1 MANND
6 LTSTNVPYN
15 PINPG
20 VAEQPSPASKS
31 TSAIDTVLS
40 AFQGMKETASEGIQQ
55 FKALVKSEPKEL
67 TKTDVK
73 TGNAVSNFF
82 SKTIPDFG
90 KSLLNQVSSLKERV
104 DDFVNKD
111 KKYEAEHNKYLPA
124 WAAGG
129 DEKLSASDKLSQAA
143 KPLTRRM
150 SQLSEASKPA
160 LAAIG
165 EKVDA
170 LRSIIPSITLSSK
183 PEVGDDLGL
192 HVDMESGSPRKDINS
207 EMPGFLS
214 EVNNLASVKFG
225 TLYNKRMQDAH
236 AKLNKELGVTLDN
249 KRTITYDAGLPPH
262 KAWNIKKLSP
272 NKTYDLNGVKVK
284 GSALLDNKAK
294 TRVTYDKNVVD
305 PQTLAKIMKDGAT
318 THEEQVKASGRC
330 VVSTDILTHD
340 NNGIARAV
348 DKNNPATFQTYTVNA
363 PNIAYN
369 PKIKEMMST
378 NGKVDIKLW
387 QNEMTRLF
395 THVLKEAQK
404 DNLEMIVIPALGMG
418 KFMEGQPPE
427 LKEAAKQALL
437 NALSEAKKAANAQD
451 LQIVVTGPQMEGVE
465 SNDSQIHIVGGKDPY
480 GVLGKAIDKNFR
492 VGLVNAGDPS
502 GQTGQYANIE
512 SPQDIALEESL
523 VINAVSVRINQNY
536 NSNNAVGDPSTFIA
550 S

>member
-262 KAWNIKKLSP
+262 KAWNI
-272 NKTYDLNGVKVK
+272 
-284 GSALLDNKAK
+284 
-294 TRVTYDKNVVD
+294 
-305 PQTLAKIMKDGAT
+305 
-318 THEEQVKASGRC
+318 
-330 VVSTDILTHD
+330 
-340 NNGIARAV
+340 
-348 DKNNPATFQTYTVNA
+348 
-363 PNIAYN
+363 
-369 PKIKEMMST
+369 
-378 NGKVDIKLW
+378 
-387 QNEMTRLF
+387 
-395 THVLKEAQK
+395 
-404 DNLEMIVIPALGMG
+404 
-418 KFMEGQPPE
+418 
-427 LKEAAKQALL
+427 
-437 NALSEAKKAANAQD
+437 
-451 LQIVVTGPQMEGVE
+451 
-465 SNDSQIHIVGGKDPY
+465 
-480 GVLGKAIDKNFR
+480 
-492 VGLVNAGDPS
+492 
-502 GQTGQYANIE
+502 
-512 SPQDIALEESL
+512 
-523 VINAVSVRINQNY
+523 
-536 NSNNAVGDPSTFIA
+536 
-550 S
+550 